1 MGKGDDVFTEKLK
14 RWKRSEL
21 TLLQKIKLAVG
32 LWRMAREAREV
43 INERDNE
50 RSRMSDDRLLDQK

>member
-32 LWRMAREAREV
+32 LWMMAREAREV